1 MARELIAAVLFASAT
16 AYQISVEP
24 VMYNGVI
31 TIEELSV
38 AGNLDGA
45 KFNTSANST
54 SFDYWWFDVVS
65 AENDAALNIVFY
77 NAGDIGNPQP
87 LAVEVSGTF
96 PNGTVFFNQV
106 LEPTGAEISNGP
118 EGISGVWRGL
128 GASFRGTNLEE
139 TNVTYELNFD
149 SLSALGLNGT
159 VKLSSVSFDPPPY
172 WTCNLRTQ
180 QERR

>member
-1 MARELIAAVLFASAT
+1 
-16 AYQISVEP
+16 
-24 VMYNGVI
+24 MYNGTT

-45 KFNTSANST
+45 KFNTSENST

-96 PNGTVFFNQV
+96 AKGTVFFNQV

-118 EGISGVWRGL
+118 EGISGVWKGL
-128 GASFRGTNLEE
+128 GASFCGTNLEE
-139 TNVTYELNFD
+139 ANVTYELNFD
-149 SLSALGLNGT
+149 SLSSLGLNGT
-159 VKLSSVSFDPPPY
+159 VKLNSVSFGTQPRRRGCISRLTKDPSAHQHTTPVTP
-172 WTCNLRTQ
+172 TSLASPSCT
-180 QERR
+180 